1 MLVPTTSSRA
11 SFLFAFA
18 LGACLLGTSGCF
30 VTSIGMENPQA
41 RAEKDFGPPQTL
53 KVCALLDDG
62 ISQGDAQQTLAD
74 EWNQGEASKY
84 NLSVQLV
91 SYSSLPRPT
100 SEFFH
105 WQIARKL
112 AMRQIP
118 PQCDRVMYF
127 VNRNALD
134 ALWSVPELYGAPE
147 ILGEVDDFS
156 MTKGYVVDRVASLNQ
171 VLMLPWFSPE
181 KVARHEAYHMV
192 GCGHD
197 LVMNE
202 CYEHIAEAKW
212 LAKQLDDAGCY
223 EKSGVK
229 PFFPSFSN
237 AGAGPIMLTREQAEG
252 MLGLEKNLPFQN
264 FTRCARGAGLPL
276 DPDGKL
282 QTAEAQVWMDRMTSA
297 AHRESLPPAVASTPS
312 GEGVKLASA
321 SAELPRT
328 ASLQPAILHDNPALP
343 SHPVAAGLAIPSRA
357 SGALAS
363 LAAP

>member
-1 MLVPTTSSRA
+1 MPSKAAPSRA
-11 SFLFAFA
+11 SLLFAFA
-18 LGACLLGTSGCF
+18 LSVCLLGTSGCLI
-30 VTSIGMENPQA
+30 TSIGMENPQA
-41 RAEKDFGPPQTL
+41 RAEKDFGPPQSL

-62 ISQGDAQQTLAD
+62 ISRDDAQQTLAD

-91 SYSSLPRPT
+91 SYSSLPRPA

-156 MTKGYVVDRVASLNQ
+156 MTKGYVVDRIASLNQ

-212 LAKQLDDAGCY
+212 LAKRLDDAGCY
-223 EKSGVK
+223 QKSGVK

-237 AGAGPIMLTREQAEG
+237 AGAGPIMLTREQAQG
-252 MLGLEKNLPFQN
+252 MLGLENNLPFQSFN
-264 FTRCARGAGLPL
+264 KCARVAGIPI

-282 QTAEAQVWMDRMTSA
+282 QVAEAQVWMDRMTAAAGREPLRPETASA
-297 AHRESLPPAVASTPS
+297 QD
-312 GEGVKLASA
+312 GEGVALASA
-321 SAELPRT
+321 SALHPD
-328 ASLQPAILHDNPALP
+328 AGSLQPVSLHENPQR
-343 SHPVAAGLAIPSRA
+343 S
-357 SGALAS
+357 SGSLAS